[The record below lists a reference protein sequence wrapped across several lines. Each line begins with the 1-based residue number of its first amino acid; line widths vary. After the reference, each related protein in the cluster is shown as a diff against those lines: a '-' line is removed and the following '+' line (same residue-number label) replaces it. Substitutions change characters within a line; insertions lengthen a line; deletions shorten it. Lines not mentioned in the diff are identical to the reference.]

1 MPLKVSGHR
10 IKALATYAK
19 LAAKAR
25 AVVGGAKLSE
35 QTMTVLARA
44 AVFSVVAKTENLS
57 IAVKASLLKATAAT
71 GHFFTLYE
79 IFDSFVTS
87 ERTTF
92 DISKLREDEI
102 RLVEE
107 ALIALTKSLRDDA
120 TTKELTTFFVG
131 KDLLDPVRTT
141 AELVQ
146 LFGKQLND
154 PAVTVTATDKDFAT
168 AKDDPATTSDTA
180 TSEVGKELGDY
191 ATTADAFS
199 RAVAFVRFFD
209 DSVDA
214 TDEIN
219 AAVLTDDGEVF
230 FLDKRI
236 LDSATTDTQLS
247 YDIARVSA
255 DTAQL
260 LDQPDLLTE
269 KVLADAFSTATTVTA
284 LFEKTAA
291 DTASTSDVVS
301 YEGTKAIDDAAVS
314 SDVSTKAFVKP
325 LDDFSVAADTSTVFT
340 AKNKADVVSS
350 SDTTTSVLGKTLTD
364 SAALSDLKLFDLSRV
379 SADSAAVADS
389 LAHTFNKQVADSV
402 SATDTLYLYFAL
414 VKVDSAATTDIIDV
428 IRIAANGVPPQLEN
442 QYATDQ
448 ASWGLQK
455 TFAEVLTATDD
466 FDGTLTTEDD
476 QTTKL
481 DKRFSESVSLLEVQ
495 KFDLQR
501 TLSETQSATDTGYL
515 FLTDYCDISYFS
527 EPFVGQERIFT

>member
-1 MPLKVSGHR
+1 MPVKYTAQQL
-10 IKALATYAK
+10 KALATYSS
-19 LAAKAR
+19 LVAKAR
-25 AVVGGAKLSE
+25 AVTGAVEVTNK
-35 QTMTVLARA
+35 TMVVLARA
-44 AVFSVVAKTENLS
+44 AALSAVGTGSALSVA
-57 IAVKASLLKATAAT
+57 IKATLLKADALT
-71 GHFFTLYE
+71 GRFFTLLE
-79 IFDSFVTS
+79 LTDKAIVG
-87 ERTTF
+87 ELQHF
-92 DISKLREDEI
+92 DISKLRADEI
-102 RLVEE
+102 RLVDE
-107 ALIALTKSLRDDA
+107 ALVALTKSLRDDA

-168 AKDDPATTSDTA
+168 AKDDPATTSDTT
-180 TSEVGKELGDY
+180 TSEVGKSLNDPVV
-191 ATTADAFS
+191 TADAFS
-199 RAVAFVRFFD
+199 RTVAFVRFFD

-269 KVLADAFSTATTVTA
+269 KALADAFSTATAATA

-291 DTASTSDVVS
+291 DTVAASDVATRA
-301 YEGTKAIDDAAVS
+301 GTKALADTAAF
-314 SDVSTKAFVKP
+314 SDVRAAALSKP
-325 LDDFSVAADTSTVFT
+325 LDDSSTTADTATLFT
-340 AKNKADVVSS
+340 AKNRTDAVAS
-350 SDTTTSVLGKTLTD
+350 SDTTTAVLGKTLTD
-364 SAALSDLKLFDLSRV
+364 SAALSDLKLFDLSRI

-402 SATDTLYLYFAL
+402 STTDTLYFYFAL
-414 VKVDSAATTDIIDV
+414 SKVDSAATTDVIDV

-481 DKRFSESVSLLEVQ
+481 DKKFSESVSLLEVQ

-501 TLSETQSATDTGYL
+501 TLSETQSAADTGYL